1 MKTFED
7 LDCWKKI
14 TDLRRKLTVLA
25 KTFPVEEKYR
35 LADQII
41 RAARS
46 ATSNIAEGY
55 GRFHY
60 QENIQYCRQTRGSL
74 NELIEH
80 LVVANDEGY
89 VTKDELINLK
99 HEIGSCLAVLN
110 GYINYLLKSKK
121 KNVEEP
127 YEFYS
132 GNDQNLDV
140 SDNLN

>member
-1 MKTFED
+1 MRTFED

-14 TDLRRKLTVLA
+14 TDLRRMLTELA
-25 KTFPVEEKYR
+25 RTLPSDKKYR
-35 LADQII
+35 LTDQII

-74 NELIEH
+74 HELIEH
-80 LVVANDEGY
+80 LIVASDEGY
-89 VTKDELINLK
+89 VTKDDLISLK
-99 HEIGSCLAVLN
+99 CEIEACLAVLN

-121 KNVEEP
+121 MKNLQEP
-127 YEFYS
+127 RELYS
-132 GNDQNLDV
+132 GDD
-140 SDNLN
+140 

>member
-14 TDLRRKLTVLA
+14 TELRRKLTELA
-25 KTFPVEEKYR
+25 KAFPAEEKYR

-74 NELIEH
+74 NELVEH
-80 LVVANDEGY
+80 LIVANDEGY
-89 VTKDELINLK
+89 ITRDELISLK
-99 HEIGSCLAVLN
+99 QEIESCLAVLN

-121 KNVEEP
+121 KSIQEP
-127 YEFYS
+127 H
-132 GNDQNLDV
+132 
-140 SDNLN
+140 

>member
-14 TDLRRKLTVLA
+14 TALRRTLAELVKGFPSDEKYKLT
-25 KTFPVEEKYR
+25 
-35 LADQII
+35 DQIK

-74 NELIEH
+74 YELIEH
-80 LVVANDEGY
+80 LIVAKDEGY
-89 VTKDELINLK
+89 ISAEEQIRLK
-99 HEIGSCLAVLN
+99 GEIACCLAVLN
-110 GYINYLLKSKK
+110 GYINYLRKAKM
-121 KNVEEP
+121 KNAP
-127 YEFYS
+127 HS
-132 GNDQNLDV
+132 
-140 SDNLN
+140 S

>member
-14 TDLRRKLTVLA
+14 TALRRTLA
-25 KTFPVEEKYR
+25 ELVKVFPAHEKYK

-74 NELIEH
+74 FELIEH
-80 LVVANDEGY
+80 LIVAKDEGY
-89 VTKDELINLK
+89 ISNEKLISLK
-99 HEIGSCLAVLN
+99 GDIESCLAVLN
-110 GYINYLLKSKK
+110 GYINYLLKAKTK
-121 KNVEEP
+121 M
-127 YEFYS
+127 
-132 GNDQNLDV
+132 
-140 SDNLN
+140 

>member
-14 TDLRRKLTVLA
+14 TALRRTLSELVRV
-25 KTFPVEEKYR
+25 FPAHEKYK

-60 QENIQYCRQTRGSL
+60 QENIQYCRQSRGSL
-74 NELIEH
+74 FELIEH
-80 LVVANDEGY
+80 LIVATDEGY
-89 VTKDELINLK
+89 ISQEQLICLK
-99 HEIGSCLAVLN
+99 GEIESCLAILN
-110 GYINYLLKSKK
+110 GYINYLLKAKT
-121 KNVEEP
+121 KNVNEP
-127 YEFYS
+127 EAPY
-132 GNDQNLDV
+132 
-140 SDNLN
+140 